1 MNIQDGPS
9 TCPVVELRSLRGV
22 VVAFAAAVCGLA
34 TIANATTTDGTLITN
49 VATATYGSVGSLT
62 APGANPWYEI
72 SYAATQTV
80 LVATPNVQLQ
90 KTSQPSIECSGG
102 TITFCIWAVNTSSL
116 TSAFNVYLQ
125 DKYPPLVSYVVG
137 QTLWPGLTAG
147 SAIWNNWGTTTPT
160 LTRNPGEPPAGLD
173 SVNGAYYL
181 RWQITILGPGKSALI
196 CYKAMLD

>member
-1 MNIQDGPS
+1 MNQAFRG
-9 TCPVVELRSLRGV
+9 LSLRLLRGARALRVALAVVGV
-22 VVAFAAAVCGLA
+22 VAMVNTAR
-34 TIANATTTDGTLITN
+34 ATTSDGTLITN
-49 VATATYGSVGSLT
+49 VATATFGSVGSLT
-62 APGANPWYEI
+62 APWANAWYEI

-137 QTLWPGLTAG
+137 QTMWPGLTAG
-147 SAIWNNWGTTTPT
+147 SAIWNNWCTTTPT

-173 SVNGAYYL
+173 AVNGAYYL
-181 RWQITILGPGKSALI
+181 RWQITMLGPGKSALI
-196 CYKAMLD
+196 CYRAMLD